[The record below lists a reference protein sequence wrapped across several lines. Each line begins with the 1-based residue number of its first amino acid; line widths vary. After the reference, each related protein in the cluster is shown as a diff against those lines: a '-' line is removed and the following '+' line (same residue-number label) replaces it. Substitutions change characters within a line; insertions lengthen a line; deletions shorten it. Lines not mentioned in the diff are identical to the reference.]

1 MSEWGNPVYWRYI
14 TPQGEQTRRTET
26 SKYPEEEKTTVIAQ
40 VVASER
46 ARAQTETV
54 KAVSGLE
61 DHNIDY
67 TINLNCVGKQAI
79 EGESPVRVK

>member
-1 MSEWGNPVYWRYI
+1 M
-14 TPQGEQTRRTET
+14 
-26 SKYPEEEKTTVIAQ
+26 IAQ

-46 ARAQTETV
+46 ARAQTDTV

-79 EGESPVRVK
+79 EGESPVLVSLCNCSGILSRGGLEKSPLNLPALSGKAKYYQ

>member
-1 MSEWGNPVYWRYI
+1 M
-14 TPQGEQTRRTET
+14 
-26 SKYPEEEKTTVIAQ
+26 IAQ

-79 EGESPVRVK
+79 EGESPVRVNLCCIVVS

>member
-1 MSEWGNPVYWRYI
+1 MK
-14 TPQGEQTRRTET
+14 QTRRTET
-26 SKYPEEEKTTVIAQ
+26 SKYPEEEKTTVVAQ

-46 ARAQTETV
+46 ARAQTTTV
-54 KAVSGLE
+54 KAVVGLE